1 MSGQPLLK
9 PVASC
14 GREVL
19 SKLSVHVEMASRIN
33 REMDERSLVDLGKL
47 EQDLVYG
54 EATSKEVINFL
65 SAHPA
70 VPAFDKVNLPV
81 VVFLIFPW
89 WYTSITSKVART
101 CSLTHKWLF
110 NSGSKAVLAKIFNIV
125 TSRNG
130 MARLIEVTGT
140 ECL

>member
-1 MSGQPLLK
+1 MFLMTKMSGQPLLK

-70 VPAFDKVNLPV
+70 VPASDKVNLPV
-81 VVFLIFPW
+81 VVLLIFPW
-89 WYTSITSKVART
+89 QCTSITSKVART
-101 CSLTHKWLF
+101 CSLIHKCWF
-110 NSGSKAVLAKIFNIV
+110 NSGSKAILADILILLQAGNC
-125 TSRNG
+125 
-130 MARLIEVTGT
+130 MAR
-140 ECL
+140 